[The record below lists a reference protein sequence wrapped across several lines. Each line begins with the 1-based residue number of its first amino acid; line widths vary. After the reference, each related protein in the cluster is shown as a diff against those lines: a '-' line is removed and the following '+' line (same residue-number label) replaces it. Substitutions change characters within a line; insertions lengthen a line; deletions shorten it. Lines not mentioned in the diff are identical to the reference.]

1 MYLAIIPARAG
12 SKRIKNKNIKIF
24 LGYPIIR
31 YSIHQA
37 LQSKLFKKI
46 IVSTDSNRIKKIAI
60 NYGASVPFLRTKKL
74 SRDHTPIYKV
84 LLNVLKK
91 IKKDFFPK
99 YFCLIY
105 ATAPLID
112 KKDIVKSINY
122 LKKIKTKAD
131 GICSICKYDLPV
143 QRALKV
149 NNNNFLE
156 FVDKRYA
163 LKRSQD
169 LQEVYY
175 DAAVF
180 SWYNTKNFVK
190 KNGTN
195 LKILPYFLPSNK
207 VQDIDVIKDFKIAE
221 LKYKFPVFFKNK

>member
-1 MYLAIIPARAG
+1 MYLAIIPARSG

-24 LGYPIIR
+24 YGYPIIR

-37 LQSKLFKKI
+37 LRSRLFKKI

-60 NYGASVPFLRTKKL
+60 KYGASVPFLRNKNL
-74 SRDHTPIYKV
+74 SGDYTPIYKV

-91 IKKDFFPK
+91 IKKDDLPK

-112 KKDIVKSINY
+112 KKDIIKSIN
-122 LKKIKTKAD
+122 LFKKIKHKAD
-131 GICSICKYDLPV
+131 GICSVCKYELPI
-143 QRALKV
+143 QRALKI
-149 NNNNFLE
+149 NNKKFLE
-156 FVDKRYA
+156 FVNKKYA

-169 LQEVYY
+169 LQHVYY

-180 SWYNTKNFVK
+180 SWYNTNNFLK

-195 LKILPYFLPSNK
+195 LKILPYLLPSKK
-207 VQDIDVIKDFKIAE
+207 VQDIDNIKDFKIAK
-221 LKYKFPVFFKNK
+221 LKYKFSDIF

>member
-1 MYLAIIPARAG
+1 MYLAIIPARSG

-24 LGYPIIR
+24 FGYPIIR

-37 LQSKLFKKI
+37 LLSRMFKKI
-46 IVSTDSNRIKKIAI
+46 IVSTDSNRIKKIALK
-60 NYGASVPFLRTKKL
+60 YGASVPFLRTKHL
-74 SRDHTPIYKV
+74 SSDYTPIYKV

-91 IKKDFFPK
+91 IKKDYFPK

-112 KKDIVKSINY
+112 KNDIIKSINY
-122 LKKIKTKAD
+122 LKKIKNKAD
-131 GICSICKYDLPV
+131 GVSTVCKYDLPI
-143 QRALKV
+143 QRALRISKK
-149 NNNNFLE
+149 NFLE
-156 FVDKRYA
+156 FVNKKYA

-180 SWYNTKNFVK
+180 SWYNTRNFLK

-195 LKILPYFLPSNK
+195 LKILPYILPSKK
-207 VQDIDVIKDFKIAE
+207 VQDIDSIKDFNMAKF
-221 LKYKFPVFFKNK
+221 KYKFPNIFSK